1 MALFPRVEG
10 AYQLNEIRSR
20 PTTLDKKRGAPG
32 RPGIFGVTLM
42 VLDEA
47 PRPAEFTALTR
58 NAYMVPFTRPLTVAD
73 GDADTP
79 SSNAVHDEELFVEY
93 SMT

>member
-10 AYQLNEIRSR
+10 ANQLNEIRSR

-32 RPGIFGVTLM
+32 RPGTFGVTAI
-42 VLDEA
+42 VVEEA

-58 NAYMVPFTRPLTVAD
+58 NAYMVPFVRPVTVAD

-79 SSNAVHDEELFVEY
+79 SSSVVHDEELFVEY
-93 SMT
+93 STT